1 MGQSSFFAMLF
12 RMKYINRWGLMR
24 NTRWENLSEHS
35 LETAMLAH
43 ILAVIGN
50 RRLKRQ
56 YPLEHIVL
64 HALYH
69 DCSEILTGDLP
80 TPVKYDNPA
89 LHGSYKDVER
99 AACDRLASLLPS
111 DLRDDVAPYLS
122 GDRLDADSRRLVKAA
137 DRLSALIKCI
147 EEEKAGNREFSQA
160 KKATESALS
169 AMNMPEVSIFLSEF
183 LPAFSLTLDELEPR
197 SKEVKA

>member
-1 MGQSSFFAMLF
+1 MGQSSFLAMLF

-43 ILAVIGN
+43 LLAVIGN
-50 RRLKRQ
+50 RRLHRQ
-56 YPLEHIVL
+56 YPLESVVL

-89 LHGSYKDVER
+89 LHGSYKNVER
-99 AACDRLASLLPS
+99 AVCERLAALLPC
-111 DLRDDVAPYLS
+111 DLRQDIAPYLS
-122 GDRLDADSRRLVKAA
+122 GDGLDADARRLVKAA

-169 AMNMPEVSIFLSEF
+169 AMDMPEVSIFLSEF

-197 SKEVKA
+197 SKEVEA